1 MKGEV
6 KKGRHLSLII
16 FRGGSNLLW
25 FEWCSVKII
34 GINCDDKSKE
44 KQRLPSPTS
53 GGLVALKEE
62 LVATIFDKETSDNL
76 SSLAESK
83 KLLIEAK
90 LKKFEREVRKIKLEE
105 KE

>member
-1 MKGEV
+1 
-6 KKGRHLSLII
+6 
-16 FRGGSNLLW
+16 
-25 FEWCSVKII
+25 
-34 GINCDDKSKE
+34 
-44 KQRLPSPTS
+44 
-53 GGLVALKEE
+53 LKEE